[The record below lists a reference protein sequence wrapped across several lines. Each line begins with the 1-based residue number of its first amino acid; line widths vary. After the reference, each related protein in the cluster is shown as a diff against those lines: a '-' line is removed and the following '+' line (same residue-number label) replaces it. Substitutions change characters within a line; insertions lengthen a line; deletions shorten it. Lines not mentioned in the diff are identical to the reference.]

1 MTMTYSTS
9 GRRSRPSWA
18 ASALLLVPMLVL
30 IGFTGSGRQVVEP
43 DHFVPSRPETVTWGD
58 FPSERAP
65 VLRMRSGQT
74 VRINTLSHAGATQ
87 NDEPVA
93 FLAAMGVPR
102 EEVLQDVIDFWKSR
116 EGRPREGRGGHILT
130 GPIYVE
136 GAERGDVLEVE
147 VISLATRVPWG
158 VNNTS
163 ATGGVFANDY
173 PGAMAGEVPL
183 DMQPARHLIR
193 TGRANGRE
201 VAFFAPDIQVPMQP
215 FMGIMAV
222 APDYPTVGQPG
233 VTVAG
238 VQSSTP
244 PGDFGGNL
252 DLKDL
257 GAGSTLYLPVHHPG
271 GLFYVGD
278 PHGVQGDGEVSGTAI
293 EQSLTGEFRLTVH
306 KGKSISGPWAENDT
320 HWIMMGIDLD
330 LDRAMRKSVRS
341 TVDFLVAEKG
351 LTPAKALSLASI
363 AVDYRVGEAVDLT
376 QVVTGYIPKE
386 IFLPR
391 P

>member
-1 MTMTYSTS
+1 MPRTYSPS
-9 GRRSRPSWA
+9 ILARSPWGVA
-18 ASALLLVPMLVL
+18 ALVLAPTLSL
-30 IGFTGSGRQVVEP
+30 IGFTSADSQAVAP

-87 NDEPVA
+87 ADEPVA
-93 FLAAMGVPR
+93 YLASMGVPR

-116 EGRPREGRGGHILT
+116 AGRPRDGRGGHILT

-147 VISLATRVPWG
+147 VLSLETRAPWG
-158 VNNTS
+158 INNTS

-173 PGAMAGEVPL
+173 PGAMGETPL

-193 TGRANGRE
+193 TGTANGRH
-201 VAFFAPDIQVPMQP
+201 VAFFAPNIQVPMQP

-222 APDYPTVGQPG
+222 APEYPTVGQPG

-238 VQSSTP
+238 VQSSRP
-244 PGDFGGNL
+244 PGPFGGNM
-252 DLKDL
+252 DVKDL
-257 GAGSTLYLPVHHPG
+257 GVGVKLYLPVFHAG
-271 GLFYVGD
+271 ALFYAGD
-278 PHGVQGDGEVSGTAI
+278 PHGVQGDGEVSGTAV
-293 EQSLTGEFRLTVH
+293 EQSLTGVFRLTVH
-306 KGKSISGPWAENDT
+306 KGKSIPGPWAENDT
-320 HWIMMGIDLD
+320 HWIMMGIDID
-330 LDRAMRKSVRS
+330 LDRAMRKSVRN

-376 QVVTGYIPKE
+376 QLVAGYIPKQVFNE
-386 IFLPR
+386 QP
-391 P
+391 